1 MAKVPNSVIGVDI
14 GRYAL
19 KSVLLQRR
27 GPDRLALTH
36 FGSHTP
42 VTPATDAESL
52 ALQLK
57 TLFKSMGGSA
67 KTCAVSISSPD
78 SLLRI
83 IEQPDTP
90 VEVLRDALRLNGMA
104 LLNQDCRSFVLD
116 CDRVSRSGAEP
127 GTETQSPRYNYLV
140 GGLPRAEVEQV
151 SAAFSAVSQTVHGM
165 QLAPIAVFNA
175 FELAEPDVFKGSAFF
190 LLDIG
195 HSASTVIVGARG
207 ELMLIRTVDFGGKS
221 LLEALGGLSGESRES
236 IIQALDQEDEMMVEY
251 SRVATGSLSREIQNS
266 IGFFEHNHDQAIRD
280 IYISG
285 GPAKSRTFLKLMAE
299 ELGMPCHAWKAIERC
314 EITVPA
320 SRRGQLDNEALDLN
334 VACGTAAAI
343 LNGN

>member
-19 KSVLLQRR
+19 KSVVLQRR

-36 FGSHTP
+36 FGSHVP
-42 VTPATDAESL
+42 AEPATTADAL
-52 ALQLK
+52 AAQLK
-57 TLFKSMGGSA
+57 LLFKDMGGSA
-67 KTCAVSISSPD
+67 KACAVSVSSPET
-78 SLLRI
+78 LLRI

-90 VEVLRDALRLNGMA
+90 VDILRDALRLNGMA

-116 CDRVSRSGAEP
+116 CDRISASSAEVVE
-127 GTETQSPRYNYLV
+127 GQAPRYKFLV
-140 GGLPRAEVEQV
+140 GGLPRTEVEQV
-151 SAAFSAVSQTVHGM
+151 GAAVSSASHSLYGM
-165 QLAPIAVFNA
+165 QLAPISVFNA
-175 FELAEPDVFKGSAFF
+175 FELAEPEVFAGSAFF

-195 HSASTVIVGARG
+195 HTTSTVMVGAKK

-221 LLEALGGLSGESRES
+221 LLDALSGLSGESRES

-251 SRVATGSLSREIQNS
+251 SRVATNSLSREIQSS

-299 ELGMPCHAWKAIERC
+299 ELGLPCHAWNAVERC
-314 EITVPA
+314 EVTVSA
-320 SRRGQLDNEALDLN
+320 ARKNQLQADALDLN